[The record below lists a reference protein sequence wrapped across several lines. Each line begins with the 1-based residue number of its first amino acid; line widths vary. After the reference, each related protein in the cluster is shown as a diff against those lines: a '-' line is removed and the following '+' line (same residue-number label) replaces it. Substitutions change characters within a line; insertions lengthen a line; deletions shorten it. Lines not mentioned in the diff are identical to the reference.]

1 MSSRGKLPRKGTAMT
16 TSKKKTTN
24 ATKVPTKKP
33 RVGKPRATV
42 APPHPGRPQ
51 RTASAN
57 KPASATHGGNK
68 TAKIL
73 ALLKRPDGVT
83 LKELVEM
90 TGWRANSVRGFL
102 SGSIGKKMGTPVESF
117 KSSEGDRSYRLSG
130 E

>member
-1 MSSRGKLPRKGTAMT
+1 MT
-16 TSKKKTTN
+16 TSKKKTKNT
-24 ATKVPTKKP
+24 TKVPTKKP
-33 RVGKPRATV
+33 RVGTRRATV
-42 APPHPGRPQ
+42 ALSQPGRPQ
-51 RTASAN
+51 RAVRAN
-57 KPASATHGGNK
+57 KPASANDGGNK